1 MLVVDNEVVVVAE
14 AVGAVLVDL
23 VVVLLHKA
31 LRNQVFGLMVRVGGY
46 LLTVSEAVQAVEVEL
61 MDEEQPV

>member
-1 MLVVDNEVVVVAE
+1 
-14 AVGAVLVDL
+14 
-23 VVVLLHKA
+23 
-31 LRNQVFGLMVRVGGY
+31 MVRVGGY